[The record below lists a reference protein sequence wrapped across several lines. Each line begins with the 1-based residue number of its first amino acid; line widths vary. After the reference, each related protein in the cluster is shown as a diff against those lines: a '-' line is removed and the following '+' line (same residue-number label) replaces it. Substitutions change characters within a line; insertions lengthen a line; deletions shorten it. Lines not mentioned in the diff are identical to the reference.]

1 MCCSM
6 PTIRRVSPEPHAG
19 FDLGQTERHVTVMQC
34 ISRGLSPG
42 SHSSTIMKKT
52 LLAVAA
58 LCAMTS
64 GAAMAQQQ
72 DGKWQVRVRAVN
84 LDAANK
90 GSAADALNLTV
101 NDKVIPEL
109 DISYYFT
116 PNFAAELIL
125 TYPQKHNVRAGA
137 TQIGTLKHLP
147 PTLLAQYHFTN
158 FGAFKPYVGAGI
170 NYTRFSSVK
179 DTVGIDWDVKRN
191 SWGGALQVGFDYALD
206 KNWSLNFDIKKV
218 YIDTDVSVG
227 GVNQGKFKVDP
238 LLVGV
243 GVGYRF

>member
-1 MCCSM
+1 
-6 PTIRRVSPEPHAG
+6 
-19 FDLGQTERHVTVMQC
+19 
-34 ISRGLSPG
+34 
-42 SHSSTIMKKT
+42 MKKT

-227 GVNQGKFKVDP
+227 GANVGKFKVDP